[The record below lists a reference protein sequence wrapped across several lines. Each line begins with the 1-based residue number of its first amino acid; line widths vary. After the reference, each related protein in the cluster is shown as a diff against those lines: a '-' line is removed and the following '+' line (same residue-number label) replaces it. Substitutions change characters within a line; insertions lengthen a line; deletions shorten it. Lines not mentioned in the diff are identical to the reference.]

1 MTALNPF
8 SARTATLSSPL
19 SPEACAE
26 RIAAI
31 TDNSFAVFG
40 TRPLIGS
47 SSARSAS
54 LRRRIN
60 YRNSFQTELGA
71 RLEPAG
77 SGTTIRCRFALLGI
91 VQIFM
96 AFWIAGALFAA
107 GSILL
112 GTLGGQT
119 GMGVGPIFALIPLAF
134 LVFGFVMV
142 AVGRGF
148 ARNEESYIL
157 ETVRAATDATVVE
170 REPGFV
176 EVEPAEMERMA
187 ATGSLSPVIVG
198 VVLVVVLALGIMG
211 AVFSQL
217 MPHP

>member
-8 SARTATLSSPL
+8 SARTATLRSPL

-47 SSARSAS
+47 ASARSAS

-60 YRNSFQTELGA
+60 YRNSFQTELSA
-71 RLEPAG
+71 LFEPAG
-77 SGTTIRCRFALLGI
+77 NGTTIRCRFALLGV
-91 VQIFM
+91 VQVFM
-96 AFWIAGALFAA
+96 AIWIGGALFAA

-112 GTLGGQT
+112 GTV
-119 GMGVGPIFALIPLAF
+119 GVGTDTGAGPMFALIPLVF
-134 LVFGFVMV
+134 LAFGFVMV

-157 ETVRAATDATVVE
+157 ETVRAATDASVVE
-170 REPGFV
+170 REPGYADV
-176 EVEPAEMERMA
+176 DAAEMERMA
-187 ATGSLSPVIVG
+187 AAGPLSPVIVA
-198 VVLVVVLALGIMG
+198 VVVALVLAFGVIG
-211 AVFSQL
+211 AAFYL
-217 MPHP
+217 MNPVR